1 TAHLMATVMTPMV
14 ILNGGANM
22 ARWRPLSNCV
32 DVIATRHASPTGL
45 VADVPAPTIIEA
57 AQRMLAT
64 RRRDHPHLP
73 DKPVSAAALGQRHA

>member
-1 TAHLMATVMTPMV
+1 
-14 ILNGGANM
+14 
-22 ARWRPLSNCV
+22 V

-73 DKPVSAAALGQRHA
+73 DLAGLSAQQPWGNDMREDVKRAV

>member
-1 TAHLMATVMTPMV
+1 
-14 ILNGGANM
+14 
-22 ARWRPLSNCV
+22 LSNWV
-32 DVIATRHASPTGL
+32 GVLATRHASPTGL